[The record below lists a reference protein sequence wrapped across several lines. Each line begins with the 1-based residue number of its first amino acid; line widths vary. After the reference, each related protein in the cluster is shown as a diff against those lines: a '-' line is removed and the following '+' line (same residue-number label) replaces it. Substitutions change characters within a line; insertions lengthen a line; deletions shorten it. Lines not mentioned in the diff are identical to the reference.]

1 MEYGDKTFKDEK
13 LFLYQG
19 FDPANANM
27 ANMLLW
33 PGPKGAVNQRDA
45 DLLFMWKRVN
55 PSYSFILPIII
66 LTVPL
71 KEELQWYRLA
81 DYKKKDGCYSE

>member
-19 FDPANANM
+19 FDLANANI

-71 KEELQWYRLA
+71 KELQ
-81 DYKKKDGCYSE
+81 